1 MSDSSQPTVANLL
14 GLARTAEV
22 GNNLAEA
29 EIYYTRVLEIDPTI
43 SEAWIGKGKAAGWQ
57 SSMSNMRFGE
67 LLTAFG
73 HAIGTIPIADKQQV
87 MTSCVFEVNKLVSTL
102 YGMARKHMLE
112 YVALQNTWANYLGQ
126 IQQMLSALE
135 TAQGWLPNDK
145 NTLENIV
152 HLCKDN
158 IEGVT
163 FRDQFDNNTPK
174 GWHLSDQYEALLTQ
188 KLSAAS
194 EKLKTLDPSYA
205 APQIEK
211 KKPDSCFV
219 VTATMGDPEHPTV
232 LLMRRFRDQWLLSK
246 PWGELVVERYYRYGP
261 AAARFIS
268 RSQIRRVISYNLVV
282 APAAWLAKRVVK

>member
-1 MSDSSQPTVANLL
+1 MSDSSQPPVANLL
-14 GLARTAEV
+14 GLARTAEI

-67 LLTAFG
+67 LLTAFE
-73 HAIGTIPIADKQQV
+73 HAIGTTSIADKQQV
-87 MTSCVFEVNKLVSTL
+87 VTSCVLEVNKLVSTL

-126 IQQMLSALE
+126 IHQMLSALE

-194 EKLKTLDPSYA
+194 EKLKALDPSYTT
-205 APQIEK
+205 PQIEK

-219 VTATMGDPEHPTV
+219 VTATMGDPDHPTV

-246 PWGELVVERYYRYGP
+246 PWGELVVDRYYRYGP

-268 RSQIRRVISYNLVV
+268 RSQIRRVISYKLVV